1 MDFKLEVP
9 TALEYFA
16 SLVQSDEHF
25 PLLEAAAS
33 LAQDEYP
40 ELDIQEVLDHV
51 DQLSGRLKQRLPADA
66 GALQKLR
73 VLNKYFFDEHGFGG
87 NLNNYY
93 DPDNSYLHVMLRTR
107 RGIPISLAVLWLELA
122 QSIGLRAQSVGFP
135 GHFLVKVRLP
145 YPNEGQVVID
155 PFTGESLSKEDLSE
169 RLVPLHAESGL
180 LRDGHVSDE
189 LLKHYLR
196 AATPREIVARMLRNL
211 EEVYTSHQDAE
222 RLMLV
227 RQRLRV
233 LLPQIHED
241 EA

>member
-16 SLVQSDEHF
+16 SLVQSDEQF

-51 DQLSGRLKQRLPADA
+51 DQLSSRLKKRLPADA

-73 VLNKYFFDEHGFGG
+73 LLNKFFFEEQGFSG

-93 DPDNSYLHVMLRTR
+93 DPDNSYLSVVLRTR
-107 RGIPISLAVLWLELA
+107 RGIPISLAVLWLEIA
-122 QSIGLRAQSVGFP
+122 QSIGLRAQGVGFP

-145 YPNEGQVVID
+145 YPHEGQVVID
-155 PFTGESLSKEDLSE
+155 PFTGESLGKEDLSE

-180 LRDGHVSDE
+180 LSSGQVSDE

-196 AATPREIVARMLRNL
+196 AATPREIVAPMLRNL
-211 EEVYTSHQDAE
+211 EEVYTSHQDPE
-222 RLMLV
+222 RLAMV
-227 RQRLRV
+227 RQRLAV
-233 LLPQIHED
+233 LLPQVQAD
-241 EA
+241 A

>member
-40 ELDIQEVLDHV
+40 ELDIQEVLDQV
-51 DQLSGRLKQRLPADA
+51 DQMAGRLKQRLPADA
-66 GALQKLR
+66 GALHKLR
-73 VLNKYFFDEHGFGG
+73 LLNKFFFEEHGFAG

-122 QSIGLRAQSVGFP
+122 LSMGLHAQGVSFP

-145 YPNEGQVVID
+145 FPHEGQVVID
-155 PFTGESLSKEDLSE
+155 PFTGESLSKEELSE

-180 LRDGHVSDE
+180 LRDGGVSDE

-211 EEVYTSHQDAE
+211 EEVYTSHQDPE
-222 RLMLV
+222 RLMKV
-227 RQRLRV
+227 RQRLMV
-233 LLPQIHED
+233 LLPQVQDD

>member
-1 MDFKLEVP
+1 MDLKLEVP

-16 SLVQSDEHF
+16 SLVQSDAHF
-25 PLLEAAAS
+25 PLLEAVAS

-40 ELDIQEVLDHV
+40 ELDIQEVLGHV
-51 DQLSGRLKQRLPADA
+51 DQLGNRLKKRLPADA

-73 VLNKYFFDEHGFGG
+73 LLNKFFFDEHGFGG

-122 QSIGLRAQSVGFP
+122 QSMGLRAQGVGFP
-135 GHFLVKVRLP
+135 GHFLLKVRLP
-145 YPNEGQVVID
+145 QPHEGQVVID

-169 RLVPLHAESGL
+169 RLVPLHAQSGL
-180 LRDGHVSDE
+180 MREGHVSDE

-211 EEVYTSHQDAE
+211 EEVYTSHQDSE

-227 RQRLRV
+227 KQRLMV
-233 LLPQIHED
+233 LLPTVDDQD
-241 EA
+241 

>member
-16 SLVQSDEHF
+16 SLVQSDEQF

-51 DQLSGRLKQRLPADA
+51 DQLSSRLKQRLPADA

-73 VLNKYFFDEHGFGG
+73 LLNKFFFEEQGFSG

-93 DPDNSYLHVMLRTR
+93 DPDNSYLSVVLRTR
-107 RGIPISLAVLWLELA
+107 RGIPISLAVLWLEIA
-122 QSIGLRAQSVGFP
+122 QSIGLRAQGVGFP

-145 YPNEGQVVID
+145 YPHEGQVVID
-155 PFTGESLSKEDLSE
+155 PFTGESLGKEDLSE

-180 LRDGHVSDE
+180 LSSGQVSDE

-211 EEVYTSHQDAE
+211 EEVYTSHQDPE
-222 RLMLV
+222 RLAMV
-227 RQRLRV
+227 RQRLAV
-233 LLPQIHED
+233 LLPQVQAD
-241 EA
+241 A

>member
-16 SLVQSDEHF
+16 SLVQSDEQF

-51 DQLSGRLKQRLPADA
+51 DQLSSRLKQRLPADA

-73 VLNKYFFDEHGFGG
+73 LLNKFFFEEQGFSG

-93 DPDNSYLHVMLRTR
+93 DPDNSYLPVVLRTR

-122 QSIGLRAQSVGFP
+122 QSIGLRAQGVGFP

-145 YPNEGQVVID
+145 YPHEGQVVID
-155 PFTGESLSKEDLSE
+155 PFTGESLGKEDLSE

-180 LRDGHVSDE
+180 LSSGQVSDE

-222 RLMLV
+222 RLAMV
-227 RQRLRV
+227 RQRLAV
-233 LLPQIHED
+233 LLPQVQAD
-241 EA
+241 A

>member
-16 SLVQSDEHF
+16 ALVQSDEHF

-33 LAQDEYP
+33 LGQDEYP
-40 ELDIQEVLDHV
+40 ELDIQDVLDHV
-51 DQLSGRLKQRLPADA
+51 DQLSSRLKQRLPADA

-73 VLNKYFFDEHGFGG
+73 LLNKFFFEEQGFSG

-93 DPDNSYLHVMLRTR
+93 DPDNSYLHVVLRTR
-107 RGIPISLAVLWLELA
+107 RGIPISLAVLWLEIA
-122 QSIGLRAQSVGFP
+122 QSIGLRAQGVGFP

-145 YPNEGQVVID
+145 YPHEGQVVID
-155 PFTGESLSKEDLSE
+155 PFTGESLGKEDLSE

-180 LRDGHVSDE
+180 LSSGQVSDE

-211 EEVYTSHQDAE
+211 EEVYTSHQDPE
-222 RLMLV
+222 RLAMV
-227 RQRLRV
+227 RQRLAV
-233 LLPQIHED
+233 LLPQVQAD
-241 EA
+241 A

>member
-16 SLVQSDEHF
+16 SLVQSDEQF

-51 DQLSGRLKQRLPADA
+51 DQLSSRLKQRLPADA

-73 VLNKYFFDEHGFGG
+73 LLNKFFFEEQGFSG

-93 DPDNSYLHVMLRTR
+93 DPDNSYLSVVLRTR

-122 QSIGLRAQSVGFP
+122 QSIGLRAQGVGFP

-145 YPNEGQVVID
+145 YPHEGQVVID
-155 PFTGESLSKEDLSE
+155 PFTGESLGKEDLSE

-180 LRDGHVSDE
+180 LSSGQVSDE

-196 AATPREIVARMLRNL
+196 AATPREVVARMLRNL

-222 RLMLV
+222 RLAMV
-227 RQRLRV
+227 RQRLAV
-233 LLPQIHED
+233 LLPQVQAD
-241 EA
+241 T

>member
-16 SLVQSDEHF
+16 SLVQSDAHF
-25 PLLEAAAS
+25 PLLEAVAS

-40 ELDIQEVLDHV
+40 ELDIQEVLGHV
-51 DQLSGRLKQRLPADA
+51 DQLGNRLKKRLPADA

-73 VLNKYFFDEHGFGG
+73 LLNKFFFDEHGFGG

-122 QSIGLRAQSVGFP
+122 QSIGLRAQGVGFP
-135 GHFLVKVRLP
+135 GHFLLKVRLP
-145 YPNEGQVVID
+145 QPHEGQVVID

-169 RLVPLHAESGL
+169 RLVPLHAQSGL
-180 LRDGHVSDE
+180 MREGHVSDE

-211 EEVYTSHQDAE
+211 EEVYTSHQDSE

-227 RQRLRV
+227 KQRLMV
-233 LLPQIHED
+233 LLPAADDQD
-241 EA
+241 

>member
-16 SLVQSDEHF
+16 SLVQSDEQF

-40 ELDIQEVLDHV
+40 ELDIQEVLDLV
-51 DQLSGRLKQRLPADA
+51 DQLSSRLKQRLPADA

-73 VLNKYFFDEHGFGG
+73 LLNKFFFDELGFSG

-122 QSIGLRAQSVGFP
+122 QSIGLRAQGVGFP

-145 YPNEGQVVID
+145 FPNEGQVGID
-155 PFTGESLSKEDLSE
+155 PFTGGSLSKEDLSE

-196 AATPREIVARMLRNL
+196 AATPREIVARMLHNL
-211 EEVYTSHQDAE
+211 EEVYTSHQDPE
-222 RLMLV
+222 RLLLV
-227 RQRLRV
+227 RQRLMV
-233 LLPQIHED
+233 LLPQVHDD
-241 EA
+241 EE

>member
-16 SLVQSDEHF
+16 SLVQSDEQF

-40 ELDIQEVLDHV
+40 DLDIQEVLDHV
-51 DQLSGRLKQRLPADA
+51 DQLSSRLKKRLPADA

-73 VLNKYFFDEHGFGG
+73 LLNKFFFEEQGFSG

-93 DPDNSYLHVMLRTR
+93 DPDNSYLSVVLRTR
-107 RGIPISLAVLWLELA
+107 RGIPISLAVLWLEIA
-122 QSIGLRAQSVGFP
+122 QSIGLRAQGVGFP

-145 YPNEGQVVID
+145 YPHEGQVVID
-155 PFTGESLSKEDLSE
+155 PFTGESLGKEDLSE

-180 LRDGHVSDE
+180 LSSGQVFDE

-211 EEVYTSHQDAE
+211 EEVYTSHQDPE
-222 RLMLV
+222 RLAMV
-227 RQRLRV
+227 RQRLAV
-233 LLPQIHED
+233 LLPQVQAD
-241 EA
+241 A